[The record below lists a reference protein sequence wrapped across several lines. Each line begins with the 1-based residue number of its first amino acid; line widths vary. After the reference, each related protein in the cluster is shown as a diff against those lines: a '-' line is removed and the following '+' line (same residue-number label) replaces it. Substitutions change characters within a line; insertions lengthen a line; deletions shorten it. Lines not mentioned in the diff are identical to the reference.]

1 MYVFPGNPDVRGA
14 QELLHG
20 EMALRGQIML
30 DVTRTFVHLQS
41 LLELIF
47 QAEVKIVFLFHDKF
61 SVTRCCL
68 AVRTKYLEV

>member
-1 MYVFPGNPDVRGA
+1 
-14 QELLHG
+14 
-20 EMALRGQIML
+20 MALRGQIML